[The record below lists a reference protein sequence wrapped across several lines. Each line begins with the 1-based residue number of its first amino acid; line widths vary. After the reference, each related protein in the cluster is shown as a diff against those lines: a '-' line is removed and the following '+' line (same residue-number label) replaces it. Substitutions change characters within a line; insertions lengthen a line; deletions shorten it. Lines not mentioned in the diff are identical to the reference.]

1 MNEMLVIVIYFILV
15 LKLVLIIRIVIDWL
29 VINYYWLFID
39 EGEVMLVIFEMS
51 DFWLKYIKLK

>member
-1 MNEMLVIVIYFILV
+1 MNEMLVIVIYFI